1 MNIHCR
7 IIHICSATNQ
17 GAWWQRRDMREQKW
31 NKELW
36 RRGIGYLNCR
46 TWHKNGI
53 NMRICTDLKPLETWR
68 HIVIWIY
75 GFNSAFFHL
84 EVFTAPFSMFVAV
97 VVAIACSQLLFLF
110 SAAILFE
117 FLIWKRF
124 FPLALFFASSREGSK
139 NSMELSPSNNGTHCG
154 VGLTLWIKS
163 AGKEVSVVLVLEL
176 KSRPWLKSVGCLSAI
191 QCDYDWFQWF
201 TTCRSSYP
209 QLLCQYRQ
217 FTI

>member
-1 MNIHCR
+1 MVLIQH
-7 IIHICSATNQ
+7 
-17 GAWWQRRDMREQKW
+17 
-31 NKELW
+31 
-36 RRGIGYLNCR
+36 
-46 TWHKNGI
+46 
-53 NMRICTDLKPLETWR
+53 
-68 HIVIWIY
+68 
-75 GFNSAFFHL
+75 FFHL
-84 EVFTAPFSMFVAV
+84 EVFTAPFSMFVAVVAVV

-124 FPLALFFASSREGSK
+124 FPLALFFLASSREGSK
-139 NSMELSPSNNGTHCG
+139 NSMELSPSNNGTHCC
-154 VGLTLWIKS
+154 VGLTLCIKS

-191 QCDYDWFQWF
+191 QWVYDWFQWF

>member
-1 MNIHCR
+1 MNIHCS
-7 IIHICSATNQ
+7 IIHICTATNQ
-17 GAWWQRRDMREQKW
+17 GAWWQMRDMREQKR

-84 EVFTAPFSMFVAV
+84 EVFTAPFSMFVVVVV

-110 SAAILFE
+110 FCSDT
-117 FLIWKRF
+117 IWVFNLKTIFSFGTF
-124 FPLALFFASSREGSK
+124 FWPRREKDRRIPWNCQHRTMG
-139 NSMELSPSNNGTHCG
+139 H
-154 VGLTLWIKS
+154 I
-163 AGKEVSVVLVLEL
+163 VV
-176 KSRPWLKSVGCLSAI
+176 
-191 QCDYDWFQWF
+191 
-201 TTCRSSYP
+201 
-209 QLLCQYRQ
+209 
-217 FTI
+217 

>member
-1 MNIHCR
+1 MVLIQH
-7 IIHICSATNQ
+7 
-17 GAWWQRRDMREQKW
+17 
-31 NKELW
+31 
-36 RRGIGYLNCR
+36 
-46 TWHKNGI
+46 
-53 NMRICTDLKPLETWR
+53 
-68 HIVIWIY
+68 
-75 GFNSAFFHL
+75 FFHL
-84 EVFTAPFSMFVAV
+84 EVFTAPFSMFVVV

-110 SAAILFE
+110 FCSDTIWVFNLKTIFSFGTF
-117 FLIWKRF
+117 FL
-124 FPLALFFASSREGSK
+124 ASSREGSK
-139 NSMELSPSNNGTHCG
+139 NSMELSPSNNGTHCC
-154 VGLTLWIKS
+154 VGLTLCIKS